1 MNRLTAMSREATL
14 RNYLSGLKREYD
26 YILLCSIP
34 LW

>member
-1 MNRLTAMSREATL
+1 MNRLTATIRDATL

-26 YILLCSIP
+26 YILLYSIP